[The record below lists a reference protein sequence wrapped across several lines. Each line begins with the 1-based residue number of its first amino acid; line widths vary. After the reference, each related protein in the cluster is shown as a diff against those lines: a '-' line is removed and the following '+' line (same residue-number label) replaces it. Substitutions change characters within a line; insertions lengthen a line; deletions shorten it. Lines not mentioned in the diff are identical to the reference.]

1 MYMQINTKD
10 KTYLINDGVNYNSVQ
25 PTQQVK
31 FINNIANI
39 CICVIQ
45 VPFRWFADIVPDLL
59 QDVSAISRSI
69 HLWIRIQTQKLHL

>member
-1 MYMQINTKD
+1 MEIMYMQINTKD

-39 CICVIQ
+39 CVCVIQ
-45 VPFRWFADIVPDLL
+45 VPFR
-59 QDVSAISRSI
+59 
-69 HLWIRIQTQKLHL
+69 